1 MKEVVIFVALV
12 LVMLALTASGACN
25 VPRRDLERLMR
36 QEGIEYFK
44 DEGPVY
50 FSCGGE
56 DFFGSHFSGIK
67 NGHPVKGSV
76 CGGWMKDYTVRYQ

>member
-1 MKEVVIFVALV
+1 
-12 LVMLALTASGACN
+12 
-25 VPRRDLERLMR
+25 MR
-36 QEGIEYFK
+36 QEGITNFH

-56 DFFGSHFSGIK
+56 DLFGSHFSGVK
-67 NGHPVKGSV
+67 NGQRVTGSV